1 MGSNACFCIDNSCCG
16 SFGTKFL
23 IPVTP
28 EFKASRAEF
37 TLSNANLQG
46 MGIFLSPVISR
57 MYEVGKY
64 KIMHCIGIIMFSVSL
79 FMYGMTQN
87 IVHFYLVS
95 VLLGIS
101 FLAIAF
107 IPMTILI
114 SRWFKDKRGLATSI
128 AMTGIGIGGFILSP
142 LITLW
147 IEHYGWRATYMIY
160 ASIVLIVLLPISL
173 FVFKENQ
180 RIWFEGL

>member
-1 MGSNACFCIDNSCCG
+1 
-16 SFGTKFL
+16 
-23 IPVTP
+23 
-28 EFKASRAEF
+28 
-37 TLSNANLQG
+37 

-79 FMYGMTQN
+79 FIYGMTQN

-180 RIWFEGL
+180 RIWV